1 MKEYMDKNRSRIFV
15 MGLFVF
21 LIHGAKLN
29 SNILGI
35 DTEDLIQYQDEFYG
49 GWLETGRQG
58 LVFLKQRMGNLS
70 YNPYFSGLL
79 TLLCFVAAVS
89 AFLLLWDGMIREEKH
104 SMTAWAA
111 CGLLWISHPI
121 MTEQFYFTLQ
131 SAEVCIAIFLTA
143 IALCL
148 TRIWEQ
154 AVMKDGWQTPKVLWL
169 LPLAG
174 ILVLLVTFSVYQ
186 VMVVF
191 YIFGAVTLVL
201 LSGISEVITEKSCNI
216 IKLWQRIVPYV
227 AVFLVAF
234 VANSAITSLFF
245 QSSDYLGNQIQWGKS
260 GGISENLRM
269 IAGHTVKTLTGY
281 DSIYYNI
288 GYGILCVVVLIAM
301 LMLLV
306 GSKVRKGAALT
317 LVLFLLA
324 LFSTPYLMTIVI
336 GGTPVVRSQL
346 VLPAA
351 TGFLAYLAI
360 FLWRELRA
368 LYGCDISVADGTASN
383 KKSILVLLFSGILV
397 GCIIGAW
404 QQTQTTMQLYYTDS
418 MRYEHD
424 VAIARELMQTI
435 GDKYEDQ
442 DIALVVVGS
451 KPFVGNNSCIQGETI
466 GVSFFDYDVELEPE
480 CYWST
485 RRVLGLF
492 HLLGADYEIAPEDRF
507 EGAIEYSEYMDA
519 WPDKDCVKEQDGVV
533 IIKMS
538 EME

>member
-1 MKEYMDKNRSRIFV
+1 MKEYMEKNRSRIFL

-49 GWLETGRQG
+49 GWLDTGRHG
-58 LVFLKQRMGNLS
+58 LVFLKQLMSNLS

-89 AFLLLWDGMIREEKH
+89 AFLLLWDGVSKSKC
-104 SMTAWAA
+104 SMAAWIA

-143 IALCL
+143 IALDL
-148 TRIWEQ
+148 TRYWEM
-154 AVMKDGWQTPKVLWL
+154 AVMRDGMKINKVLWL
-169 LPLAG
+169 LP
-174 ILVLLVTFSVYQ
+174 IVSVLLLLITFSVYQ

-191 YIFGAVTLVL
+191 FIFGAVTLIL
-201 LSGISEVITEKSCNI
+201 LEGISDILRDKECSTAR
-216 IKLWQRIVPYV
+216 LWLRIVPYV
-227 AVFLVAF
+227 SVFLVAF
-234 VANSAITSLFF
+234 VVNTLITSLFF
-245 QSSDYLGNQIQWGKS
+245 QSSDYLGNQIQWGQG
-260 GGISENLRM
+260 GGISDNFRM
-269 IAGHTVKTLTGY
+269 IAGHFVKTLTGY

-288 GYGILCVVVLIAM
+288 GYGILCVVVLAAM
-301 LMLLV
+301 LILLI
-306 GSKVRKGAALT
+306 SIKKRKGFVLT
-317 LVLFLLA
+317 IIFFLLA

-346 VLPAA
+346 ILPVA
-351 TGFLAYLAI
+351 TGFLSYLAI
-360 FLWRELRA
+360 HLLGELQEW
-368 LYGCDISVADGTASN
+368 YGCKIGWSDDAKESN
-383 KKSILVLLFSGILV
+383 KRSILVLLFSGILI
-397 GCIIGAW
+397 GCVTGAW
-404 QQTQTTMQLYYTDS
+404 QQTQTTLQLYYTDS

-424 VAIARELMQTI
+424 MAIARELMIII
-435 GDKYEDQ
+435 GDKYEDE

-466 GVSFFDYDVELEPE
+466 GVSFFDYDVDLEPA

-492 HLLGADYEIAPEDRF
+492 HMLGADYEIAPADRF